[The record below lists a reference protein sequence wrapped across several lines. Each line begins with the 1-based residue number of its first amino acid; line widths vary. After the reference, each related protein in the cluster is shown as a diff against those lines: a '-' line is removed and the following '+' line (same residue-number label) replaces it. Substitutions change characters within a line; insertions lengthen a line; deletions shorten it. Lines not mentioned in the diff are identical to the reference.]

1 MLLIKKH
8 IKFVHLL
15 TKKESL
21 IINNMFCTYISKN
34 KKRNYVKYN
43 SSQLYFYEK
52 YKNLRLPYNAKF
64 NYNFFFVNYNWM
76 YTNPLRMKKDKNL
89 LGNHLNFNIIDKIN
103 FFFILKRYY
112 LKKGKKEYTSY
123 AYNLRKKNFL
133 RTTLTKSKNNN
144 NSYFQRSNNLTFKII
159 ILNRILSQIN
169 ANIVLKKKY
178 ISEWT
183 YKIIYLINYF
193 FLFSMLNKKEDL
205 LNVKITLKFLILDL
219 IFLKKLLR
227 YYARIFRKIQLMIK
241 HSKKFHV
248 EGFLKNNWN
257 IYEQLESIKF
267 RNQYVEKSYLINNAL
282 MEVSTV
288 KGKKKSLNNFN
299 GLKKRLASQQ
309 KINNFIFSNFF
320 SNHKKRKNF
329 FLNKIVLKKKVL
341 VIPLTEKSKKNLV
354 IKKKFNNRFFFKY
367 KLKINLRKYRKK
379 KELFSL
385 KVNNTNSPLKFFNFK
400 LQTRFFVRIRRRKLK
415 IKRILRRLR
424 KQRRLRR
431 LFIFYKRGWLK
442 KQVWILAK
450 RNALRV
456 SKRRQFY
463 YGIYYLQIFYFLQIL
478 FRCGKKEKI
487 LSILFKMFNLIYTN
501 KNSSIIGYLKTSFIA
516 LQRVFGFYKKSYKLN
531 KKGRARVFNVRTP
544 YMSLTEY
551 SVRNA
556 ANNFAKG
563 VKKNSKTFLFE
574 RMLNEFKIMKL
585 KKGFAFNEGLV
596 DFRGYKLKKLRKTYK
611 ALIIFLKMGNI
622 IHIKIKHEF
631 YLHIILN

>member
-15 TKKESL
+15 IKKESL

-52 YKNLRLPYNAKF
+52 YKNLRLPYNTKF

-76 YTNPLRMKKDKNL
+76 YSNPLRMKKDKNL
-89 LGNHLNFNIIDKIN
+89 LGNHLNFNIINKIN

-112 LKKGKKEYTSY
+112 LKKGKKEYTSN
-123 AYNLRKKNFL
+123 YNLQKKNFL
-133 RTTLTKSKNNN
+133 LNTLTKEKKNN
-144 NSYFQRSNNLTFKII
+144 NSYFQGTNNLTFKFI

-169 ANIVLKKKY
+169 ANMVLKEKY
-178 ISEWT
+178 INEWI
-183 YKIIYLINYF
+183 YKIIYLINHF
-193 FLFSMLNKKEDL
+193 FLFSMLNKKENL
-205 LNVKITLKFLILDL
+205 LDAKITLKFLILKL

-227 YYARIFRKIQLMIK
+227 YYARILRKIQLMVK
-241 HSKKFHV
+241 HSKKFYV
-248 EGFLKNNWN
+248 EGSLKNNWN
-257 IYEQLESIKF
+257 IYEQLENIKF
-267 RNQYVEKSYLINNAL
+267 RNQYVEKSYLINNSL
-282 MEVSTV
+282 IEFYT
-288 KGKKKSLNNFN
+288 KGKKKSLNNFY

-309 KINNFIFSNFF
+309 KINSFIFSNFF

-341 VIPLTEKSKKNLV
+341 AIPLIRKSKKNLI
-354 IKKKFNNRFFFKY
+354 IKKKFNNRLFFKY
-367 KLKINLRKYRKK
+367 KLKTNLRKYRKK

-400 LQTRFFVRIRRRKLK
+400 LQTRFFVRIRRKKLK

-516 LQRVFGFYKKSYKLN
+516 LQRVFGFYKKSYKFN
-531 KKGRARVFNVRTP
+531 KKGRARAFNVRTP

-611 ALIIFLKMGNI
+611 ALIIFLKMVNI

>member
-8 IKFVHLL
+8 IKFIHLL
-15 TKKESL
+15 TKKKSL

-43 SSQLYFYEK
+43 NSQIYFYEK

-64 NYNFFFVNYNWM
+64 NCNFFFVNYNLM
-76 YTNPLRMKKDKNL
+76 CTSRTKKDKNL
-89 LGNHLNFNIIDKIN
+89 LGNHLNFDIINKIN
-103 FFFILKRYY
+103 FLFILKRYY
-112 LKKGKKEYTSY
+112 LKNEKKEYMFY
-123 AYNLRKKNFL
+123 DYNLRKKKKLFTIL
-133 RTTLTKSKNNN
+133 IKPKINN
-144 NSYFQRSNNLTFKII
+144 NSYFQGARKLTRKFI
-159 ILNRILSQIN
+159 ILNRILSQMN
-169 ANIVLKKKY
+169 SNIVLKKKC
-178 ISEWT
+178 INEWI
-183 YKIIYLINYF
+183 YKIVYLINHF
-193 FLFSMLNKKEDL
+193 FLLPILNKKQDL
-205 LNVKITLKFLILDL
+205 LDVKITLRNLILEL
-219 IFLKKLLR
+219 IFFKKLLR
-227 YYARIFRKIQLMIK
+227 YYARILRKIQLMIK
-241 HSKKFHV
+241 HSKKFYV
-248 EGFLKNNWN
+248 EASLKKNWN
-257 IYEQLESIKF
+257 IYEQLENIKAGK
-267 RNQYVEKSYLINNAL
+267 QHVEKSYLINNSLIELYAA
-282 MEVSTV
+282 EV
-288 KGKKKSLNNFN
+288 KKKFLNNFHIL
-299 GLKKRLASQQ
+299 GKKLAAQQ
-309 KINNFIFSNFF
+309 KINNFFLSNFF
-320 SNHKKRKNF
+320 SKNKKKKFF
-329 FLNKIVLKKKVL
+329 FLNKIILKKKIS
-341 VIPLTEKSKKNLV
+341 VIPFVGRSKKKLKL
-354 IKKKFNNRFFFKY
+354 KKKFNNRLFFKY
-367 KLKINLRKYRKK
+367 KLRTNLRKYRKK

-385 KVNNTNSPLKFFNFK
+385 KMHNTNSALKFFNFR
-400 LQTRFFVRIRRRKLK
+400 LQARFFVKIRRRKLK

-442 KQVWILAK
+442 KQIWILAK

-487 LSILFKMFNLIYTN
+487 LAILFKMFNLIYTN

-516 LQRVFGFYKKSYKLN
+516 LQRVFGFYKKSYKFN

-611 ALIIFLKMGNI
+611 ALIIFLKMVSI
-622 IHIKIKHEF
+622 IHTKIKHGF